1 MTDEHSDDKHIT
13 LYGDGYYFWDEASL
27 NRYGPYKTKQE
38 ARDMLKKYAEEVLG
52 IGGCS
57 SDG

>member
-1 MTDEHSDDKHIT
+1 MTDEHLDDKHIT
-13 LYGDGYYFWDEASL
+13 LYNNGYYFWDEAGL

-52 IGGCS
+52 GGGCS